1 MKKQKILIDNIPAI
15 LWGQDTGKLFIAV
28 HGNMSHKEDD
38 AIAVFATQAIKHG
51 YQVLS
56 FDLPQHGERK
66 NEEKLCNVENCVEEL
81 QIVFNYCK
89 SITTKISLY
98 AVSIGAYFSL
108 VAYKHEELETCL
120 LLSPIVDMERI
131 INNIMNWFGITESQ
145 LEKEQEVPTP
155 IGHTLYWNYYCY
167 VKEHPIKNWK
177 PSTAILYG
185 EKDDQS
191 EFDVVNSFS
200 QKFGCK
206 LTIQK
211 DGEHY
216 FHTKE
221 QLDYLSSWVNQ
232 NIN

>member
-1 MKKQKILIDNIPAI
+1 MKKQKILINNIPAI

-38 AIAVFATQAIKHG
+38 AIAVFATQATKHG

-56 FDLPQHGERK
+56 FDLPQHGQRK
-66 NEEKLCNVENCVEEL
+66 NEEKLCNVKNCVEEL
-81 QIVFNYCK
+81 GLVIDYCK
-89 SITTKISLY
+89 NITSNISLF

-108 VAYKHEELETCL
+108 VSYKDEELQKCL

-131 INNIMNWFGITESQ
+131 INNMMNWFGITESQ

-155 IGHTLYWNYYCY
+155 IGHTLYWDYYCY
-167 VKEHPIKNWK
+167 VKEHRIKNWK